1 MTHGEFV
8 AAVRSGSAR
17 VRVDEKSA
25 AQQVSARLML
35 PFVLLPVMGLGVA
48 LAIVGHILAGGSI
61 FAAALALRYAVR
73 RSAPGFV
80 LQRALADER
89 FYAEALAAGLITPEK

>member
-1 MTHGEFV
+1 MTHEEFV
-8 AAVRSGSAR
+8 AAVRSGSTR
-17 VRVDEKSA
+17 VHVDEKSA
-25 AQQVSARLML
+25 AQQLSARLML

-48 LAIVGHILAGGSI
+48 LAIVGHWIIGGLVFI
-61 FAAALALRYAVR
+61 AALALRFAVR

-89 FYAEALAAGLITPEK
+89 FYAEALAAGLIRPS

>member
-1 MTHGEFV
+1 VTHAEFV
-8 AAVRSGSAR
+8 AAVRGGSPR
-17 VRVDEKSA
+17 VSVDATSA
-25 AQQVSARLML
+25 AQQLSARLML

-48 LAIVGHILAGGSI
+48 LAIAGHWIVGGSI

-73 RSAPGFV
+73 RSAGGFV

-89 FYAEALAAGLITPEK
+89 FYAEALAAGLIAVDK